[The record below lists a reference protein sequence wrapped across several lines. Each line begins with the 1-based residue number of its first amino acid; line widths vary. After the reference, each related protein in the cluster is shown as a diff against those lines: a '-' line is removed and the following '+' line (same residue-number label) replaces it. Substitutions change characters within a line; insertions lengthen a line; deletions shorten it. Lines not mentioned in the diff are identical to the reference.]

1 MARIKLG
8 VPDVKE
14 IREGE
19 TEHRYIKGKGLV
31 GYTKYENQIYSSNL
45 YPSAVPPII
54 DKKQN
59 NIINNTV
66 TTVSVSDV
74 DLSDSSSAP
83 SAVIANGD
91 HILFLDATSG
101 NGLRK
106 ESLSDLSSLLA
117 GNGISSSSSVFSAGV
132 LTHIKGNK
140 STFDRS
146 K

>member
-106 ESLSDLSSLLA
+106 ESLSDLSSFAFKRFALIASCAFLNASFCFSVLSLLIF
-117 GNGISSSSSVFSAGV
+117 GF
-132 LTHIKGNK
+132 
-140 STFDRS
+140 
-146 K
+146 